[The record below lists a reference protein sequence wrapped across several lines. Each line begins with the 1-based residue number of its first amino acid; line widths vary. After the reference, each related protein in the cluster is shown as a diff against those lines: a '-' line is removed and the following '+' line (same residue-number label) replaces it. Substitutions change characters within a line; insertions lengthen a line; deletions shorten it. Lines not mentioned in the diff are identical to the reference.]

1 MKYSFKNDYSEGC
14 HPKVIE
20 ELIVAN
26 TSQQSGYGLDDYS
39 KEAERLILESCNASD
54 SKIFFV
60 SGGTLANLLVID
72 ALLKPY
78 EAVISADSGHINLN
92 EAGAIENTGHKIV
105 SIFSKD
111 GKLSPELISPILE
124 STQNFPH
131 QVKPKLVYISNSTEL
146 GTIYSK
152 TEVENLSKFCKQNNL
167 YFFMDGARLG
177 HALMSEKSDLSLK
190 DIAKLT
196 DVFYIGGT
204 KNGAM
209 FGEAVVVNDPEL
221 LQDFPFYIKQ
231 NGGLLA
237 KGRFLGVQFIALF
250 SDGLYFELAQ
260 KANLQAE
267 KLKIK
272 FKSKQIKF
280 LTETSTNQIFPILNN
295 RQIEQLSVNFE
306 FYVWEK
312 LNDNQSA
319 IRLVTSWA
327 TPDHVIDFFV
337 SEIEKL

>member
-20 ELIVAN
+20 KLIVAN

-39 KEAERLILESCNASD
+39 KEAERLILESCNAQD
-54 SKIFFV
+54 SKVFFV

-78 EAVISADSGHINLN
+78 EAIISANSGHINLN
-92 EAGAIENTGHKIV
+92 EAGAIENTGHKIL
-105 SIFSKD
+105 SINSKD
-111 GKLSPELISPILE
+111 GKLSPEMIFPIIE

-131 QVKPKLVYISNSTEL
+131 QVKPKMVYISNSTEL

-152 TEVENLSKFCKQNNL
+152 SEVESLSKFCKQNNL

-177 HALMSEKSDLSLK
+177 HALMSQKSDLSLK
-190 DIAKLT
+190 DIAELT

-209 FGEAVVVNDPEL
+209 FGEAVVVNKYQI

-250 SDGLYFELAQ
+250 SDGLYFDLA
-260 KANLQAE
+260 KNANLQAE
-267 KLKIK
+267 KLKKK
-272 FKSKQIKF
+272 FGSKGIKF

-295 RQIEQLSVNFE
+295 QQIEQLSQNFD

-312 LNDNQSA
+312 INENQSA
-319 IRLVTSWA
+319 IRLITSWA
-327 TPDHVIDFFV
+327 TSDEVIDFFL
-337 SEIEKL
+337 SEIEKI

>member
-20 ELIVAN
+20 NLAIAN
-26 TSQQSGYGLDDYS
+26 SSQQNGYGLDDFC
-39 KEAERLILESCNASD
+39 KQAEQLILKNCRTTNA
-54 SKIFFV
+54 KIFFV

-72 ALLKPY
+72 ALLKPF

-92 EAGAIENTGHKIV
+92 EAGAIEDTGHKIL
-105 SIFSKD
+105 SIISKD
-111 GKLSPELISPILE
+111 GKLSPEMILPILE

-131 QVKPKLVYISNSTEL
+131 QVKPKMVYISNSTEL

-152 TEVENLSKFCKQNNL
+152 NEIENLSKFCKQHNL
-167 YFFMDGARLG
+167 YFFVDGARLG
-177 HALMSEKSDLSLK
+177 HALTSTKSDLSLE
-190 DIAKLT
+190 DLAKNT

-209 FGEAVVVNDPEL
+209 FGEAIVVNTPDIMH
-221 LQDFPFYIKQ
+221 DFPFYIKQ
-231 NGGLLA
+231 KGGLLA
-237 KGRFLGVQFIALF
+237 KGRFLGIQFMTLF
-250 SDGLYFELAQ
+250 SDGLYFSLAQ

-267 KLKIK
+267 KLKNK
-272 FKSKQIKF
+272 FHSKGFSF
-280 LTETSTNQIFPILNN
+280 LTETYTNQIFPILNAK
-295 RQIEQLSVNFE
+295 QIEQLSVNFE